1 MLNHN
6 AEIGRDVYFGDYE
19 EVADDED
26 YEDLQYV
33 LVMRVMS
40 DESVQ
45 NADLRTMKKSSTMK
59 IMRLCSP
66 SAQR

>member
-26 YEDLQYV
+26 YEDL
-33 LVMRVMS
+33 
-40 DESVQ
+40 
-45 NADLRTMKKSSTMK
+45 
-59 IMRLCSP
+59 
-66 SAQR
+66 